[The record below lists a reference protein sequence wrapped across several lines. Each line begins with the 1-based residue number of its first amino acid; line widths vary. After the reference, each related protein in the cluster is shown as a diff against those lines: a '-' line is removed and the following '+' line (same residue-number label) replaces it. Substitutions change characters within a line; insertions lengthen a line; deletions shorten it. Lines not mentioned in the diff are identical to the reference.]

1 MNHIAM
7 SAYVASHVN
16 MT

>member
-7 SAYVASHVN
+7 LI
-16 MT
+16 